1 MADQAA
7 FAEDVTGTFSRQDS
21 TPVAASTPAMSSSR
35 RASSAVIMVTSPL
48 GVHAA
53 PRMRR
58 VSIPSTRW
66 STIAAVEA
74 DCTVS
79 GVYLWAAFY
88 QPVFVLCPLA
98 TVNETVE
105 VF

>member
-1 MADQAA
+1 MARLFRGWGLVSFQDGNAVDRN
-7 FAEDVTGTFSRQDS
+7 AELLAQVL
-21 TPVAASTPAMSSSR
+21 A
-35 RASSAVIMVTSPL
+35 L
-48 GVHAA
+48 
-53 PRMRR
+53 
-58 VSIPSTRW
+58 
-66 STIAAVEA
+66 AAVEA